1 MSESTH
7 EQIAEQQY
15 ELAQD
20 IEQLRQWGEEHP
32 ARFAGLWFDNKAAED
47 GTGPVRMGIAVVG
60 DTASATQELRILVD
74 HPDRVVVIAK
84 RFTYQE
90 LRRLQDEIA
99 RAYMGQRPSSVG
111 TYVSAVGVDVLA
123 NKVHVSI
130 SSDDDEFAT
139 AIIDRYGADRIR
151 VEKNVRIYARRKP

>member
-7 EQIAEQQY
+7 NQIAEQQS

-20 IEQLRQWGEEHP
+20 IERLRQWGEEHP
-32 ARFAGLWFDNKAAED
+32 DRFAGLWFDNTAAED
-47 GTGPVRMGIAVVG
+47 GTGPVRMAIAVVG
-60 DTASATQELRILVD
+60 DTASVTGEVRLLVD
-74 HPDRVVVIAK
+74 HPDRVVVVAK

-99 RAYMGQRPSSVG
+99 HAYMGQRPASVG

-123 NKVHVSI
+123 SKVHVSI
-130 SSDDDEFAT
+130 STNDDEFAT
-139 AIIDRYGADRIR
+139 AIMNRYGADRVR
-151 VEKNVRIYARRKP
+151 VEKNVRIYARRKS